1 MSHAFED
8 INAMKVVLLCGG
20 VGGSKMAEGLYHS
33 SYSGK
38 LSIVGNVADDQEFH
52 GLWVSPDIDTLTYTL
67 ADVIDSQK
75 GWGLRNETDNTLN
88 ALNRLGCDTWMYL
101 GDQDF
106 ATHIYRTQQRTI
118 GVRPTEIASTIAKK
132 LGVKA
137 NIVLPTDQVIQ
148 NRVRTAQGWQDFQS
162 YFVKN
167 GCQDEILELD
177 LMGIEQAYAT
187 TEVLTTIANADLIII
202 APSNPIV
209 SISPI
214 LAIPGI
220 KDALQKA
227 SAPIIAVSPI
237 INGKTV
243 RGPADQMMNVAGF
256 SADVM
261 GVAECYQGIIDGIV
275 IDKNDQHLKSQL
287 TQRNL
292 QVMVTDTLM
301 VDRKSKVELADA
313 VVNHMMQVFTLAKVS

>member
-1 MSHAFED
+1 MSNGNDRKKA
-8 INAMKVVLLCGG
+8 INIVLLCGG

-33 SYSGK
+33 AYNSE

-67 ADVIDSQK
+67 ADIIDSEK
-75 GWGLRNETDNTLN
+75 GWGLSNETDHTLT

-106 ATHIYRTQQRTI
+106 ATHIYRTQQRTL
-118 GVRPTEIASTIAKK
+118 GVRPSEIASTIARK

-137 NIVLPTDQVIQ
+137 KIVLPTDQVIQ
-148 NRVRTAQGWQDFQS
+148 NRVLTAKGWQDFQS

-167 GCQDEILELD
+167 GCQEEILEVD
-177 LMGIEQAYAT
+177 LIGIEQAQAT
-187 TEVLTTIANADLIII
+187 DEVLTTIAEADFIII

-220 KDALQKA
+220 EEALHKT
-227 SAPIIAVSPI
+227 SAPVIAVSPI
-237 INGKTV
+237 INGRAI
-243 RGPADQMMNVAGF
+243 RGPADKMMNAAGY
-256 SADVM
+256 SSDVI
-261 GVAECYQGIIDGIV
+261 GVAQCYQGVIDGIV
-275 IDKNDQHLKSQL
+275 IDNADQHFVPQLKEK
-287 TQRNL
+287 NL
-292 QVMVTDTLM
+292 QVMVTNTLM
-301 VDRKSKVELADA
+301 NNRESKIELVNGIVE
-313 VVNHMMQVFTLAKVS
+313 HMTQVFALAKVG